1 MSNKLIALND
11 VFNFLVWYGE
21 TAIFKTMLP
30 EGYAVDI
37 VSVKIIR
44 LGINEISMSV

>member
-30 EGYAVDI
+30 EGYAVYI
-37 VSVKIIR
+37 VSVKYFG
-44 LGINEISMSV
+44 LELTKSV